1 MNYKDIIVK
10 KPWGYEYLVYQ
21 NEHVGLWLL
30 HVKKDQ
36 RTSMHCHP
44 KKNTGLILLDGECE
58 ISFLNDKFNLKSL
71 SKMMI
76 RRGLFHSTKALS
88 DDGIF
93 LFEIE
98 APRMKSDL
106 VRLKDKYGRA
116 FTPYEGKTFETKKDD
131 SCLWI
136 EDGDCEKGVFKHFNS
151 YMNVQKCFEHDDLFL
166 NNDNDL
172 LMCFRGGLK
181 TVNEDLIY
189 QPGDVITGKTYNQL
203 KEDFDLIES
212 SIILTISK

>member
-1 MNYKDIIVK
+1 MQPEFIDQAFNNNIILNLSSIEDIKILNSYKSETNNCPRYHIKFDTGMTRLGIDIKDSDDAKDIIVK

-30 HVKKDQ
+30 HIKKNQ

-76 RRGLFHSTKALS
+76 RRGLFHSTKAIS

-98 APRMKSDL
+98 SIKMAFEIAQGITENSIVRIIKIRAGKS
-106 VRLKDKYGRA
+106 
-116 FTPYEGKTFETKKDD
+116 E
-131 SCLWI
+131 
-136 EDGDCEKGVFKHFNS
+136 
-151 YMNVQKCFEHDDLFL
+151 
-166 NNDNDL
+166 
-172 LMCFRGGLK
+172 
-181 TVNEDLIY
+181 
-189 QPGDVITGKTYNQL
+189 
-203 KEDFDLIES
+203 
-212 SIILTISK
+212 